1 MLWVE
6 ELFRVEEWIDVTSKH
21 TTAYATTNATST
33 MSELTQFYIL
43 AHLSISLIGGVLLLA
58 IWYNIT
64 KRFRQRLLED
74 DSQKRVDKGL
84 LHLSSAMFVWVISGI
99 WMYFGY
105 EWRLSSGYQIMVSLL
120 SVLNNLFLLLAL
132 FYFYYAPPFIYHN
145 QKNVNKII
153 GLIIATAGITILLP
167 TVLGE
172 QNIWQQIRLS
182 SVPDFILSAFL
193 SGMLA
198 LALYR
203 TFWNANLKL
212 VAWISVVTIALMLAS
227 QLPEVFLQLDD
238 QFTPFLLKIIAKTA
252 LIAIFLVLA
261 TSWVIRLASMPQPN
275 EMSIH
280 FLDWSLVKINIPSK
294 GIEQQEVDFKAKTT
308 QYKNLLKFA
317 VRRKFG
323 NRISPAITVGG
334 RGEIPSQTYLSRIID
349 NINTILQLDSSQQ
362 LERRDLFTFIG
373 NGQYR
378 LRIPAH
384 HIHIDDA
391 LLKEF
396 SQTTDNQ
403 DYKSL

>member
-1 MLWVE
+1 
-6 ELFRVEEWIDVTSKH
+6 
-21 TTAYATTNATST
+21 
-33 MSELTQFYIL
+33 MSELAQFYIL
-43 AHLSISLIGGVLLLA
+43 AHTFISFIGGTLLLA

-64 KRFRQRLLED
+64 KRFRQRLVED

-84 LHLSSAMFVWVISGI
+84 LHLSSAMFVWVISGL

-105 EWRLSSGYQIMVSLL
+105 ESRASNSYQIVVSLL

-153 GLIIATAGITILLP
+153 LLIIATTGITILLP
-167 TVLGE
+167 AILGE
-172 QNIWQQIRLS
+172 QNIWQQIRIS

-198 LALYR
+198 IALYR
-203 TFWNANLKL
+203 TFLNTNLKV
-212 VAWISVVTIALMLAS
+212 VAWISVVAIVLMLLS

-261 TSWVIRLASMPQPN
+261 TTWVIRLASTPQPN
-275 EMSIH
+275 EMSIR
-280 FLDWSLVKINIPSK
+280 FLDWSIVKINIPSK
-294 GIEQQEVDFKAKTT
+294 GIEQQVVDFGSKAT
-308 QYKNLLKFA
+308 QYKNLLKFS

-323 NRISPAITVGG
+323 EHIPPAITVGG
-334 RGEIPSQTYLSRIID
+334 YGEIPSQTYLSRIIE
-349 NINTILQLDSSQQ
+349 NINSILQLDSHQK

-378 LRIPAH
+378 LRIPAKQ
-384 HIHIDDA
+384 IQIDDA
-391 LLKEF
+391 
-396 SQTTDNQ
+396 
-403 DYKSL
+403 